1 MADAT
6 PDIHTIRFIALIDS
20 FYGAAMTFLGKVA
33 DPQTGETRKELD
45 KAQAYIDFLETLQ
58 AKTEGNLAQPEADH
72 LSRLLTD
79 LRMNYVDEAK
89 GETASGGAAAAESP
103 DAGGSEASGERVE
116 TKEGES
122 G

>member
-1 MADAT
+1 MADEK

-33 DPQTGETRKELD
+33 DPQTGEAKKELD
-45 KAQAYIDFLETLQ
+45 KAQAYIEFLETLQ
-58 AKTEGNLAQPEADH
+58 VKTDGNLAKPEGDH

-79 LRMNYVDEAK
+79 LRLNFVDESKRGAEEDG
-89 GETASGGAAAAESP
+89 GEKTEAGGDAAES
-103 DAGGSEASGERVE
+103 
-116 TKEGES
+116 KEDES